1 MCGIFGYVD
10 LASDKTRAIDA
21 DFIQKQLQV
30 LFRLSET
37 RGKEAAGLALLNDKN
52 ISIYKDSVSASHMMK
67 TGEYKGFWNRFFT
80 SLKNDN
86 TIAALGHT
94 RLVTNG
100 VQVVDSNNQP
110 VVRGSSVIVH
120 NGIIVND
127 AEIWE
132 NHPDLERTAEVDTE
146 VFAAMLD
153 DQLSK
158 NGDLVQAFTYG
169 FEQIY
174 GETSVATLFTD
185 KNVMALA
192 TNTGSLYICISPR
205 GDRFFFVSEDYIARR
220 ARDDKDGVEG
230 FKGAKITQVRAG
242 SVLFID
248 LDDLSLKWGR
258 LRKDK
263 DNTKQGD
270 REFSASHVV
279 PQLGFLRE
287 IEEKHQRISDIRKNM
302 KRCTRCVMPE
312 TMPFIEFNS
321 EGVCNYCTGYQKQEL
336 KGRDALEEKLEEIRH
351 EEAKTGRGLADC
363 LVAFSGG
370 RDSSYGLHL
379 LVNELGMKP
388 ITYTYD
394 WGMVTDLARRNQAR
408 MCDKLGLEHIWVS
421 ADIRAK
427 RANIRRNVEAW
438 LKRPQLGMIP
448 LFMAGDKQFYHYAY
462 ETGKQTGIKNLIFCS
477 NILERTDFKSGFAG
491 IRPSDLPAASD
502 LKKIHKL
509 GRSDLSKLL
518 TYYGTSFLMNPA
530 YLNRSIPDTMSAYMS
545 YYVKKVPYINIFDYL
560 PWNEEDGDR
569 ALIDNYDWE
578 TAPDVKSTWRIGD
591 GTAPFYNYIYN
602 EVAGFS
608 EFDTLRSNQIREGH
622 LTRQQAVEMLEDD
635 NQPRFGAIREY
646 CQTINVEF
654 EECLRRINTIP
665 KLYLSN

>member
-336 KGRDALEEKLEEIRH
+336 KGRDALEEELEKIRH

>member
-1 MCGIFGYVD
+1 MCGIFGYID
-10 LASDKTRAIDA
+10 LASDKGRVIDA
-21 DFIQKQLQV
+21 AFIQKQLKV

-37 RGKEAAGLALLNDKN
+37 RGKEAAGLALLNDSN
-52 ISIYKDSVSASHMMK
+52 ISLHKDSVSASHMMK
-67 TGEYKGFWNRFFT
+67 TDGYKGFWDRFFNT
-80 SLKNDN
+80 LK
-86 TIAALGHT
+86 TGTTVAALGHT

-100 VQVVDSNNQP
+100 VQVVDANNQP
-110 VVRGSSVIVH
+110 VVRGSSVLVH

-127 AEIWE
+127 AEIWQK
-132 NHPDLERTAEVDTE
+132 HPDLERHAEVDTE

-158 NGDLVQAFTYG
+158 NDDLIQAFSYG
-169 FEQIY
+169 YSHVY

-192 TNTGSLYICISPR
+192 TNTGSLYFCVSPNK
-205 GDRFFFVSEDYIARR
+205 DRFFFVSEDYIARR
-220 ARDDKDGVEG
+220 ARDDGDGIEG
-230 FKGAKITQVRAG
+230 FKGGDIVQVRAG
-242 SVLFID
+242 SVLFVN
-248 LDDLSLKWGR
+248 LDDLSLEWGKIR
-258 LRKDK
+258 
-263 DNTKQGD
+263 DNADTTAQDGN
-270 REFSASHVV
+270 EFSAAYVAPS
-279 PQLGFLRE
+279 LGFSRE

-312 TMPFIEFNS
+312 TMPFIEFNN
-321 EGVCNYCTGYQKQEL
+321 EGVCNYCTSFQKQEL
-336 KGRDALEEKLEEIRH
+336 KGRDALEEELDRIRH
-351 EEAKTGRGLADC
+351 DESKTGNSIADC

-388 ITYTYD
+388 VTYTYD

-462 ETGKQTGIKNLIFCS
+462 ETGKQTGIKNLICCA

-491 IRPSDLPAASD
+491 IRPSDLPTSTD
-502 LKKIHKL
+502 IKEIHKL

-518 TYYGTSFLMNPA
+518 TYYGTSFLMNPS

-545 YYVKKVPYINIFDYL
+545 YYVKKVPYIHIFEYL
-560 PWNEEDGDR
+560 PWNEEEGDR

-622 LTRQQAVEMLEDD
+622 LTREQAVEMVADD

-646 CQTINVEF
+646 CQTINIEF

-665 KLYLSN
+665 KLYMS

>member
-591 GTAPFYNYIYN
+591 GTAQFYNYIYN